1 MFTEHKSVFLFVDS
15 LWSRAP
21 GRASLLIQEEEVKE
35 VKEVECVFSRQT
47 VRRTESRRPFGESE
61 RGKNC
66 FQYWR
71 TQKEDFAMS
80 WGTELWVRFNS
91 F

>member
-1 MFTEHKSVFLFVDS
+1 MFTEHKSVFLFVDC
-15 LWSRAP
+15 LWSRAL

-35 VKEVECVFSRQT
+35 VKEVECEFSRQT
-47 VRRTESRRPFGESE
+47 VGRTESRRPFGESE
-61 RGKNC
+61 RGENC